1 GDEGGRRQPLASPR
15 RFEGCQVYE
24 GLEDR
29 AGLPRGTGRSI
40 ERALGIV
47 PPAHEGADLAGG
59 GVDGERCRLHLSG
72 QLGMRLLDAGDALA
86 HRRFRRSLERY
97 VERGLQPEI
106 SRDGAGA
113 PPGELRGDQIDEI
126 RRRTYSL
133 GKLARERTSQ
143 GLPLRGGVD
152 QSLLLHGDEDLVPP
166 ALPLGTRADEERVR
180 RADRAG
186 QPGRLVEAQ
195 RGHVLVEEIARGCRQ
210 PVDGNLP
217 RLA

>member
-1 GDEGGRRQPLASPR
+1 GRDGRGQGG
-15 RFEGCQVYE
+15 FG
-24 GLEDR
+24 
-29 AGLPRGTGRSI
+29 
-40 ERALGIV
+40 
-47 PPAHEGADLAGG
+47 
-59 GVDGERCRLHLSG
+59 
-72 QLGMRLLDAGDALA
+72 
-86 HRRFRRSLERY
+86 RSLERY

-166 ALPLGTRADEERVR
+166 ALPLGTRADEEPVR

-186 QPGRLVEAQ
+186 QPGRLAASHP
-195 RGHVLVEEIARGCRQ
+195 GHVLA
-210 PVDGNLP
+210 
-217 RLA
+217 